1 MNKLTFLATS
11 LPRNNL
17 DKDIRLIQFETFYHN
32 LFGREAKGKNGTLLK
47 IELGKLHAASR
58 EIIAIGQEFSGMHSS
73 NVSILKG
80 ITYEKMN

>member
-1 MNKLTFLATS
+1 MSKEPLLEDYKEKERSNSK
-11 LPRNNL
+11 
-17 DKDIRLIQFETFYHN
+17 KK
-32 LFGREAKGKNGTLLK
+32 AKGKNGTLLK